1 MILQVNTFVTSLYEA
16 LMIYATVAN
25 EAITEGGDIHDGK
38 AVIAKIWNKELKG
51 TDESLIHTCIIG
63 RPRI

>member
-1 MILQVNTFVTSLYEA
+1 
-16 LMIYATVAN
+16 MIYATVAN
-25 EAITEGGDIHDGK
+25 ETITEGGDIRDGK

-51 TDESLIHTCIIG
+51 TDESLIHTYNIG

>member
-1 MILQVNTFVTSLYEA
+1 MILQVNTFATSLYEA
-16 LMIYATVAN
+16 FMIYATVAN
-25 EAITEGGDIHDGK
+25 ETITEGGDIRDGK

-51 TDESLIHTCIIG
+51 TDESLIHTCNIG